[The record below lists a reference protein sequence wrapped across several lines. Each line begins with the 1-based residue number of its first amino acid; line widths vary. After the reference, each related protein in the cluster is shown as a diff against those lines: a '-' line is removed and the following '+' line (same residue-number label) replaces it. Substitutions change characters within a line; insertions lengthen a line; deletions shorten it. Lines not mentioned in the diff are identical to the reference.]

1 MPSRRHNAAIDSS
14 PRRPSSTMRIFSSAP
29 YCLRVARR
37 MSFATC
43 SAEAFCVPA
52 FCLIFAPLK
61 GYDEPEILPS
71 QLSRFCLIG
80 ADAGHESLRPLQLSK
95 LFKAADLRGFCVF
108 RVVEL
113 AATRMP
119 FPGEGYKRVTG
130 SAKRSSVKSQRRRN
144 AEEFDPTV
152 RNWFN
157 NDFPAPEQS

>member
-52 FCLIFAPLK
+52 FCLIFAPFK

-80 ADAGHESLRPLQLSK
+80 ADAGQDARLLGAHDRIFAVEQ
-95 LFKAADLRGFCVF
+95 KAGHAGDAQR
-108 RVVEL
+108 
-113 AATRMP
+113 
-119 FPGEGYKRVTG
+119 
-130 SAKRSSVKSQRRRN
+130 SAVSISART
-144 AEEFDPTV
+144 A
-152 RNWFN
+152 WGL
-157 NDFPAPEQS
+157 

>member
-37 MSFATC
+37 ISFATC

-80 ADAGHESLRPLQLSK
+80 ADAGHLDYLGYTTVGEAVAERFHMDIDFLRALNP
-95 LFKAADLRGFCVF
+95 
-108 RVVEL
+108 
-113 AATRMP
+113 
-119 FPGEGYKRVTG
+119 
-130 SAKRSSVKSQRRRN
+130 
-144 AEEFDPTV
+144 
-152 RNWFN
+152 
-157 NDFPAPEQS
+157 

>member
-80 ADAGHESLRPLQLSK
+80 ADAAQPSLTRWKKDGVNTTFSVASHCGQLDRVVGVDGSLLAPAAVHWSK
-95 LFKAADLRGFCVF
+95 LLF
-108 RVVEL
+108 RI
-113 AATRMP
+113 
-119 FPGEGYKRVTG
+119 
-130 SAKRSSVKSQRRRN
+130 
-144 AEEFDPTV
+144 
-152 RNWFN
+152 
-157 NDFPAPEQS
+157 

>member
-43 SAEAFCVPA
+43 TAEAFCVPA

-71 QLSRFCLIG
+71 QLSRFCLIS
-80 ADAGHESLRPLQLSK
+80 ADTGQVPGHQIQ
-95 LFKAADLRGFCVF
+95 
-108 RVVEL
+108 VE
-113 AATRMP
+113 
-119 FPGEGYKRVTG
+119 
-130 SAKRSSVKSQRRRN
+130 VKFLK
-144 AEEFDPTV
+144 FDG
-152 RNWFN
+152 
-157 NDFPAPEQS
+157 

>member
-52 FCLIFAPLK
+52 FCLIFTPLK

-80 ADAGHESLRPLQLSK
+80 ADAGHLKVQHCLIEVVQVDSGSIERSHDAVGRERVDRARLQGAALDLGRPRIG
-95 LFKAADLRGFCVF
+95 A
-108 RVVEL
+108 
-113 AATRMP
+113 
-119 FPGEGYKRVTG
+119 G
-130 SAKRSSVKSQRRRN
+130 SAEDHGAFARNEVAAPRQPRRN
-144 AEEFDPTV
+144 RA
-152 RNWFN
+152 
-157 NDFPAPEQS
+157 AL

>member
-80 ADAGHESLRPLQLSK
+80 ADAGHQLFLQVAGPAIFFRRLEGVHSRPI
-95 LFKAADLRGFCVF
+95 
-108 RVVEL
+108 EL
-113 AATRMP
+113 A
-119 FPGEGYKRVTG
+119 E
-130 SAKRSSVKSQRRRN
+130 N
-144 AEEFDPTV
+144 I
-152 RNWFN
+152 
-157 NDFPAPEQS
+157 

>member
-37 MSFATC
+37 MSVTTC

-71 QLSRFCLIG
+71 QLSRFCLIS
-80 ADAGHESLRPLQLSK
+80 ADAGHCARIGFLAPEAEGGVACDDEQAR
-95 LFKAADLRGFCVF
+95 DLREVGDDV
-108 RVVEL
+108 L
-113 AATRMP
+113 
-119 FPGEGYKRVTG
+119 
-130 SAKRSSVKSQRRRN
+130 
-144 AEEFDPTV
+144 
-152 RNWFN
+152 
-157 NDFPAPEQS
+157 

>member
-80 ADAGHESLRPLQLSK
+80 ADAGQLSPY
-95 LFKAADLRGFCVF
+95 LANSACSFREGLRIPEHFFNHCKTVASY
-108 RVVEL
+108 VVVDGVRYL
-113 AATRMP
+113 P
-119 FPGEGYKRVTG
+119 LG
-130 SAKRSSVKSQRRRN
+130 N
-144 AEEFDPTV
+144 A
-152 RNWFN
+152 
-157 NDFPAPEQS
+157 

>member
-80 ADAGHESLRPLQLSK
+80 ADAGHLYFRADAAFANPEVYEFLEAERIKYAIRLPANRILQDK
-95 LFKAADLRGFCVF
+95 IG
-108 RVVEL
+108 
-113 AATRMP
+113 
-119 FPGEGYKRVTG
+119 
-130 SAKRSSVKSQRRRN
+130 
-144 AEEFDPTV
+144 
-152 RNWFN
+152 
-157 NDFPAPEQS
+157 

>member
-61 GYDEPEILPS
+61 GYDEPEILP
-71 QLSRFCLIG
+71 LSRFCLIG
-80 ADAGHESLRPLQLSK
+80 ADAGQAL
-95 LFKAADLRGFCVF
+95 
-108 RVVEL
+108 VEPVTPT
-113 AATRMP
+113 AAT
-119 FPGEGYKRVTG
+119 
-130 SAKRSSVKSQRRRN
+130 
-144 AEEFDPTV
+144 
-152 RNWFN
+152 
-157 NDFPAPEQS
+157 QSILWRYPLLHLPPDL

>member
-80 ADAGHESLRPLQLSK
+80 ADAGQARLWTLSQQTQPAGSDVQVGP
-95 LFKAADLRGFCVF
+95 AADRFV
-108 RVVEL
+108 
-113 AATRMP
+113 A
-119 FPGEGYKRVTG
+119 
-130 SAKRSSVKSQRRRN
+130 
-144 AEEFDPTV
+144 
-152 RNWFN
+152 
-157 NDFPAPEQS
+157 

>member
-80 ADAGHESLRPLQLSK
+80 ADAGQSLEC
-95 LFKAADLRGFCVF
+95 KA
-108 RVVEL
+108 RVVEEFL
-113 AATRMP
+113 P
-119 FPGEGYKRVTG
+119 QGWVLWWPG
-130 SAKRSSVKSQRRRN
+130 
-144 AEEFDPTV
+144 
-152 RNWFN
+152 
-157 NDFPAPEQS
+157 

>member
-43 SAEAFCVPA
+43 SAEAFCVRA

-80 ADAGHESLRPLQLSK
+80 ADAGHYELEYFARRHGITKQQVLEMIKEHGSTLRRRSLRTKPKVYRSG
-95 LFKAADLRGFCVF
+95 LF
-108 RVVEL
+108 
-113 AATRMP
+113 
-119 FPGEGYKRVTG
+119 
-130 SAKRSSVKSQRRRN
+130 
-144 AEEFDPTV
+144 
-152 RNWFN
+152 
-157 NDFPAPEQS
+157 

>member
-80 ADAGHESLRPLQLSK
+80 ADAGQSTSAKICTYRFVQEALTNGFRHGLGVNQSVAQSFDGKRIRVEVSDDGPGFDPDAVPTASIGLSGLRDRVESL
-95 LFKAADLRGFCVF
+95 
-108 RVVEL
+108 
-113 AATRMP
+113 
-119 FPGEGYKRVTG
+119 
-130 SAKRSSVKSQRRRN
+130 
-144 AEEFDPTV
+144 
-152 RNWFN
+152 
-157 NDFPAPEQS
+157 

>member
-71 QLSRFCLIG
+71 QLSRFCLIS
-80 ADAGHESLRPLQLSK
+80 ADAGHRGRRLLTEGGERAVGRDEPVVGSSEVRRLEERVRDLERLLGRKTMEVEILKDALAKSESKKPSLRLLSQPR
-95 LFKAADLRGFCVF
+95 D
-108 RVVEL
+108 
-113 AATRMP
+113 
-119 FPGEGYKRVTG
+119 G
-130 SAKRSSVKSQRRRN
+130 SR
-144 AEEFDPTV
+144 
-152 RNWFN
+152 
-157 NDFPAPEQS
+157 